1 MGLCPGKV
9 VDVVVNVEGLGVE
22 EVLVEE
28 EVLARVGVE
37 GEVGLLAA
45 AQVARERVVR
55 VIRD

>member
-1 MGLCPGKV
+1 LCPGKV